1 MAKSQETFNKKE
13 KEKKRAKKRLEKQAK
28 REARKAEP
36 KVSGFENMIA
46 YVDEFG
52 QLTDTPPDPSKRV
65 EIDAGSIEIGA
76 TKREDVE
83 EEVII
88 HEGKIEFFNDS
99 KGYGFIRENETN
111 EKYFVHV
118 NGLID
123 KVVEGDKVKYDLEQG
138 MKGINAVQVKKI

>member
-52 QLTDTPPDPSKRV
+52 QLTDTPPDPSKKI
-65 EIDAGSIEIGA
+65 EIDVESIVIGA
-76 TKREDVE
+76 TKHEEVE
-83 EEVII
+83 EVEIK

-123 KVVEGDKVKYDLEQG
+123 KVVEGDKVAYELEQG